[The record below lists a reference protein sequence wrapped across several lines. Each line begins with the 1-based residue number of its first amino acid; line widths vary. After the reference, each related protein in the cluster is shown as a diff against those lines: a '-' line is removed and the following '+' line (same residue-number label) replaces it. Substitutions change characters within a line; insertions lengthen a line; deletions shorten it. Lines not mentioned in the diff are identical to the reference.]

1 MRFIRA
7 AEVLNMIGVS
17 RTTLWRMVRSGVFPA
32 PIRITSRNRGYL
44 LQDVEAWMRAR
55 AEPLPTTATP
65 TPRAHAAARPEPR
78 TGLRA
83 AATRG

>member
-7 AEVLNMIGVS
+7 TEVLKMIGVS

-32 PIRITSRNRGYL
+32 PIQITSRNRGYL

-55 AEPLPTTATP
+55 TEPATSSATTPLCSPT
-65 TPRAHAAARPEPR
+65 ARLAGR
-78 TGLRA
+78 
-83 AATRG
+83 